1 LLLEKWPFV
10 LLAIASCVVT
20 VFAQHSGQAVASL
33 AQVPLGFRLANAM
46 TAYFRYLAK
55 TFWPTDLAVLYP
67 FGDFVSPGWG
77 LAAAFGLI
85 AISVMVWQ
93 VRRRAP
99 YLLVGWLWFV
109 GTLVPVI
116 GLVKVGSQALADR
129 YTYVPLIGIFVMI
142 AYGGADLA
150 KRLALKPAMLAAFNG
165 LVLGACAYFTMR
177 QVRFWRDSETLFAHA
192 VAVTRNNGT
201 AHLHLADALARK
213 GKNEQALGEYYK
225 ALQFSPNLSQVHNNL
240 GSHLKLQGRV
250 EESLAYFENA
260 LRLEPNVAQ
269 YHSNLG
275 DALVKLR
282 SFDKGLAQFAEAA
295 RLEPSSP
302 VPHFLMGR
310 TEMRRGLSTKA
321 IGHFQD
327 ALRLD
332 PDDVDSLT
340 FLARVLAADQN
351 PAIRDGAKAVALAE
365 HANETSGGMQP
376 FVLDTLAMAY
386 AETGRFD
393 LAQMAATNAIAFAT
407 ANCQTNL
414 ASSVEEHLKLFQNRL
429 PYREM
434 NSSEQNP

>member
-1 LLLEKWPFV
+1 MIRNAVVV
-10 LLAIASCVVT
+10 LLALSVVPAT
-20 VFAQHSGQAVASL
+20 VFAQQSGQAVATL
-33 AQVPLGFRLANAM
+33 VQIPLGFRLANAL

-55 TFWPTDLAVLYP
+55 TFWPGDLAVLYP
-67 FGDFVSPGWG
+67 IGDYTSPGWG
-77 LAAAFGLI
+77 IAAALGLI
-85 AISVMVWQ
+85 AISVVVWQ

-99 YLLVGWLWFV
+99 YLLVGWFWFV
-109 GTLVPVI
+109 GTLLPVI
-116 GLVKVGSQALADR
+116 GLVQVGSQALADR
-129 YTYVPLIGIFVMI
+129 YTYVPLIGIFVII
-142 AYGGADLA
+142 AYGVADIA
-150 KRLALKPAMLAAFNG
+150 KRLALKPAILIPVSG
-165 LVLGACAYFTMR
+165 VILGACVYATMR
-177 QVRFWRDSETLFAHA
+177 QVQVWRDSETLFAHA

-201 AHLHLADALARK
+201 AHLHLADALERK
-213 GKNEQALGEYYK
+213 GKKEEALAEYYK
-225 ALQFSPNLSQVHNNL
+225 ALEFSPNLSQVHNNL
-240 GSHLKLQGRV
+240 GSHLKSQGRV

-260 LRLEPNVAQ
+260 LRLEPNVAK

-275 DALVKLR
+275 DALAKLH

-302 VPHFLMGR
+302 LPHFLMGR
-310 TEMRRGLSTKA
+310 TEMRRGLSAKA
-321 IGHFQD
+321 IDHFQD

-340 FLARVLAADQN
+340 FLARMLAADQDA
-351 PAIRDGAKAVALAE
+351 AIRNGTKAVTLAE

-407 ANCQTNL
+407 ANHQTNL

-429 PYREM
+429 PYRET
-434 NSSEQNP
+434 NLSEQKP